1 MTIKKA
7 KAEVAKRKSKLMI
20 EGPNKS
26 DVAAAFRRME
36 IRTFLREMK
45 APEHT
50 RYFANHGDK
59 LPTEIA
65 MAILGER
72 QGGPRD

>member
-7 KAEVAKRKSKLMI
+7 KAEVAERKSKLKI
-20 EGPNKS
+20 EGPNKF
-26 DVAAAFRRME
+26 AAAFRRME
-36 IRTFLREMK
+36 TFLREMK

-59 LPTEIA
+59 LPT
-65 MAILGER
+65 
-72 QGGPRD
+72 

>member
-1 MTIKKA
+1 
-7 KAEVAKRKSKLMI
+7 
-20 EGPNKS
+20 
-26 DVAAAFRRME
+26 
-36 IRTFLREMK
+36 MK

-59 LPTEIA
+59 LPTEVA